1 MAKELIT
8 DNSFVEISK
17 HTWKE
22 GEKFPKHAHRDY
34 NKIIIVSSG
43 RIMVHTWI
51 DEKKTSHILESGQ
64 HIGVPANTFRQITVM
79 EDSVVY
85 KVYYRN
91 MSDVETKVLK
101 NIFNV
106 YGNKKQ
112 Y

>member
-51 DEKKTSHILESGQ
+51 NEKKTSHILESGQ
-64 HIGVPANTFRQITVM
+64 HIVVPANTFRQITVM